1 VTTSKIRNR
10 PGLSET
16 FDQVLDL
23 EMEIASRRD
32 VAVCQAISVLTA
44 AFFATLDAIA
54 ADRKYDAQ
62 RTGDDEP
69 EPEPEPEPEQGR
81 QQSDRTCRSLRAASA
96 KLLEEV
102 GFCLCV
108 ESLLSCGPRTSPA
121 AKENSMLEDLSD
133 AVQQLNR
140 VTFVC
145 SECDDESGPN
155 ECVAITPIESSDLA
169 ERDLAYEVRVK
180 LSRNCY
186 AVPMFHKPA
195 EQIETNSADEGEEDA
210 PLAGTRPSE
219 PEPEPEPEPRV
230 RAAPAGE
237 PACFQLLDTAAKEAL
252 SQHVVSCIQSTPTAA
267 DLEERLRNDLCD
279 APHYLEADDA
289 EDVIQHY
296 ISQSAP
302 QPEPEPQPPRP
313 LWGSDSDSD
322 DEPEPSPELEPE
334 LKREHPKGQ
343 LRVPVMA
350 VLFSQGVNELQASAN
365 ALNPP
370 DSLQDKINDESFHGA
385 GGMKELFQRLET
397 KPFWAESISR
407 HRQSLNALN
416 QVMKNKDHN
425 TTDLEILTNA
435 SALARGLGCARATH
449 CKSGKDRTSMS
460 VTLEQAAVA
469 IDELQKLEPP
479 CTLGLNYKSKGSKPG
494 KPLKLSDDKTPGK
507 VARQLMRSHGVRRE
521 GVRCNLLKG
530 DGKGDR

>member
-1 VTTSKIRNR
+1 
-10 PGLSET
+10 
-16 FDQVLDL
+16 
-23 EMEIASRRD
+23 
-32 VAVCQAISVLTA
+32 
-44 AFFATLDAIA
+44 
-54 ADRKYDAQ
+54 
-62 RTGDDEP
+62 
-69 EPEPEPEPEQGR
+69 
-81 QQSDRTCRSLRAASA
+81 
-96 KLLEEV
+96 
-102 GFCLCV
+102 
-108 ESLLSCGPRTSPA
+108 
-121 AKENSMLEDLSD
+121 MLEDLSD

-180 LSRNCY
+180 LSRKCY

-219 PEPEPEPEPRV
+219 PEPEPEPRV
-230 RAAPAGE
+230 RAA
-237 PACFQLLDTAAKEAL
+237 
-252 SQHVVSCIQSTPTAA
+252 
-267 DLEERLRNDLCD
+267 
-279 APHYLEADDA
+279 
-289 EDVIQHY
+289 
-296 ISQSAP
+296 
-302 QPEPEPQPPRP
+302 PEPEPQPPRP

-334 LKREHPKGQ
+334 LKRERPKGQ

-350 VLFSQGVNELQASAN
+350 VLFSQGVNELQALAN

-370 DSLQDKINDESFHGA
+370 DSLQDKINDGSFHGA

-397 KPFWAESISR
+397 KPFWAESISK

-416 QVMKNKDHN
+416 QVIKNKDHN